1 MTQKKMTR
9 GAHYLAFDL
18 GAESGRAVLGWR
30 DGGRLQTEIVHRFPN
45 RPVQT
50 ADGLH
55 WDVLSLWAE
64 IQQGIGL
71 AAAHS
76 ETGLASVGVDTWGS
90 DFALLDRQG
99 VLVANPWH
107 YRDQRTDGM
116 QELVEQI
123 VPRAE
128 LYAQTG
134 NQSMRQNTL
143 LQLTAMVRQGSPLL
157 ESAHTLLMIP
167 DLFHFWMT
175 GVRSVEFSSAT
186 TTQFYNPRAGRW
198 AAELLTSLGLPGHLL
213 PPIVPPA
220 TKLGPLVPWLQ
231 ELCACGPLDV
241 VLPVTHDTGSAVV
254 AAPVLEPG
262 FAFISSGTWS
272 LVGTEVPAP
281 VIDPQGLALNI
292 TNEGGW
298 NGTFR
303 YLKNVLGLWL
313 VQECRRTF
321 ARAGQEYTYDELTT
335 AAAAAAPLRSIVDPD
350 DSTFFAPGDMPARI
364 AAYCR
369 RTGQPVPDGVGA
381 IVRCT
386 LESLALKYR
395 YVIESIETILARRL
409 SPIVVLGGGA
419 RNTLLNQFTADALQ
433 RTVIAGPVE
442 ATALGNLVVQM
453 IGRGELANLP
463 EARALIR
470 ASTPLTTYTPGDAA
484 DWDAAYTRLRQL
496 MQQSN

>member
-1 MTQKKMTR
+1 MTLKNMTR
-9 GAHYLAFDL
+9 SAHYLAFDL

-30 DGGRLQTEIVHRFPN
+30 DGERLQTEIVHRFPN

-50 ADGLH
+50 TDGLH

-64 IQQGIGL
+64 MQQGLAL

-76 ETGLASVGVDTWGS
+76 EDALISVGVDTWGS
-90 DFALLDRQG
+90 DFALLDHQG
-99 VLVANPWH
+99 ALVSNPWH
-107 YRDQRTDGM
+107 YRDERTSGM

-143 LQLTAMVRQGSPLL
+143 LQLLAMVRQGSPLL
-157 ESAHTLLMIP
+157 DSAHTLLMIP
-167 DLFHFWMT
+167 DLFHYWMT
-175 GVRSVEFSSAT
+175 GARSVEFSSAT

-198 AAELLTSLGLPGHLL
+198 ATELLASLGLPGRLL
-213 PPIVPPA
+213 PPIVAPG
-220 TKLGPLVPWLQ
+220 TRLGPLVPWLQ
-231 ELCACGPLDV
+231 ERCVCGALDV
-241 VLPVTHDTGSAVV
+241 ILPVTHDTGSAVV

-281 VIDPQGLALNI
+281 VIDHRGLALNI

-298 NGTFR
+298 NGTYR

-313 VQECRRTF
+313 MQECRRTF
-321 ARAGQEYTYDELTT
+321 ARAGRQYTYEELTT
-335 AAAAAAPLRSIVDPD
+335 LAGEAPPLRSIVDPD

-369 RTGQPVPDGVGA
+369 RTGQPVPGGVA
-381 IVRCT
+381 ATARCI

-395 YVIESIETILARRL
+395 YVIESIESILARRL
-409 SPIVVLGGGA
+409 SPVVVLGGGA
-419 RNTLLNQFTADALQ
+419 RNNLLNQFTADALQ
-433 RTVIAGPVE
+433 RNVIGGPVE
-442 ATALGNLVVQM
+442 ATALGNLAVQM
-453 IGRGELANLP
+453 IGRGELADLQ

-470 ASTPLTTYTPGDAA
+470 ASTPLATFTPGDPT
-484 DWDAAYTRLRQL
+484 DWDAAYARLRQF
-496 MQQSN
+496 MQQSK

>member
-1 MTQKKMTR
+1 MTLEKKTR
-9 GAHYLAFDL
+9 GEQYLAFDL

-30 DGGRLQTEIVHRFPN
+30 EGERLQTEIVHRFPN

-64 IQQGIGL
+64 MQQGLSL
-71 AAAHS
+71 AAAH
-76 ETGLASVGVDTWGS
+76 GAAPLASVGVDTWGS
-90 DFALLDRQG
+90 DFALLDRRG

-107 YRDQRTDGM
+107 YRDERTNGM

-123 VPRAE
+123 VPRAD

-143 LQLTAMVRQGSPLL
+143 LQLMAMVRQGSPLL
-157 ESAHTLLMIP
+157 GSAHTLLMIP
-167 DLFHFWMT
+167 DLFHYWMT

-198 AAELLTSLGLPGHLL
+198 ATELLTSLGLPSQLL
-213 PPIVPPA
+213 PSISAPG
-220 TKLGPLVPWLQ
+220 TRLGPLAPWLQ

-241 VLPVTHDTGSAVV
+241 VLPMTHDTGSAVV
-254 AAPVLEPG
+254 AAPVIEPG

-281 VIDPQGLALNI
+281 VIDPKGLALNI

-298 NGTFR
+298 NGTYRF
-303 YLKNVLGLWL
+303 LKNVLGLWL
-313 VQECRRTF
+313 VQECRRNY
-321 ARAGQEYTYDELTT
+321 ARAGKQYTYEELTML
-335 AAAAAAPLRSIVDPD
+335 AAEAPALRSIVDPD
-350 DSTFFAPGDMPARI
+350 DGTFFAPGDMPTRI
-364 AAYCR
+364 ADYCR

-381 IVRCT
+381 IIRCV

-395 YVIESIETILARRL
+395 YVIESIETILGRRL

-419 RNTLLNQFTADALQ
+419 RNNLLNQFTADALQ
-433 RTVIAGPVE
+433 RTVIGGPVE

-453 IGRGELANLP
+453 IGRGELVDLQ
-463 EARALIR
+463 EGRALIR
-470 ASTPLTTYTPGDAA
+470 ASTPLATYTPGDGA
-484 DWDAAYTRLRQL
+484 DWDAANTRLRQL
-496 MQQSN
+496 MEQSK

>member
-1 MTQKKMTR
+1 MTTR
-9 GAHYLAFDL
+9 DGHYLAFDL
-18 GAESGRAVLGWR
+18 GAESGRAMLGWR
-30 DGGRLQTEIVHRFPN
+30 EGERLHTEIVHRFPN

-64 IQQGIGL
+64 MQQGLGL

-76 ETGLASVGVDTWGS
+76 KGDLASVGVDTWGS

-107 YRDQRTDGM
+107 YRDQRTDGV

-143 LQLTAMVRQGSPLL
+143 LQLMAMVRQGSPLL

-167 DLFHFWMT
+167 DLFHYWMT
-175 GVRSVEFSSAT
+175 GARSVEFSSAT

-198 AAELLTSLGLPGHLL
+198 ATELLTSLGLPSHLL
-213 PPIVPPA
+213 PPIAAPG
-220 TKLGPLVPWLQ
+220 TGLGPLAPWLQ
-231 ELCACGPLDV
+231 ELCGCGPLDV
-241 VLPVTHDTGSAVV
+241 VLPLTHDTGSAVA
-254 AAPVLEPG
+254 AAPVTEPG

-303 YLKNVLGLWL
+303 FLKNVLGLWL
-313 VQECRRTF
+313 VQECRRTY
-321 ARAGQEYTYDELTT
+321 ARTGREYTYEELTT
-335 AAAAAAPLRSIVDPD
+335 LAAAAPGLRSIVDPD
-350 DSTFFAPGDMPARI
+350 DGTFFAPGDMPARI

-369 RTGQPVPDGVGA
+369 RTGQGVPDGVGA
-381 IVRCT
+381 TVRCA

-395 YVIESIETILARRL
+395 YVIESIEAILARRL

-442 ATALGNLVVQM
+442 ATALGNLLVQM
-453 IGRGELANLP
+453 IGRGELANLQ

-470 ASTPLTTYTPGDAA
+470 ASTPLATYTPGDGAA
-484 DWDAAYTRLRQL
+484 WDAAYIRLRQL
-496 MQQSN
+496 MEQSI

>member
-1 MTQKKMTR
+1 MTLKKKTR
-9 GAHYLAFDL
+9 GAQYLAFDL
-18 GAESGRAVLGWR
+18 GAESGRAVLGWH
-30 DGGRLQTEIVHRFPN
+30 DGEHLQSEIVHRFPN

-64 IQQGIGL
+64 MQQGLTL
-71 AAAHS
+71 AAARCQG
-76 ETGLASVGVDTWGS
+76 TLASVGVDTWGS
-90 DFALLDRQG
+90 DFALLDRDG

-107 YRDQRTDGM
+107 YRDERTAGM
-116 QELVEQI
+116 QELVEQL

-143 LQLTAMVRQGSPLL
+143 LQLMAMVRQRSPLL
-157 ESAHTLLMIP
+157 DSAETLLMIP

-175 GVRSVEFSSAT
+175 GTRSVEFSSAT

-198 AAELLTSLGLPGHLL
+198 ATELLASLGLPSRLL
-213 PPIVPPA
+213 PPIVAPG
-220 TKLGPLVPWLQ
+220 TRLGALAPWLQ

-254 AAPVLEPG
+254 AAPVNEPG

-272 LVGTEVPAP
+272 LVGTEAPAP

-298 NGTFR
+298 NGTYR

-313 VQECRRTF
+313 VQECRRTY
-321 ARAGQEYTYDELTT
+321 AREGRQYTYEELTLL
-335 AAAAAAPLRSIVDPD
+335 AADAPPLRSIVDPD

-364 AAYCR
+364 ATYCQ
-369 RTGQPVPDGVGA
+369 RTGQPVPEGVSA
-381 IVRCT
+381 TVRCI

-409 SPIVVLGGGA
+409 APIVVLGGGA
-419 RNTLLNQFTADALQ
+419 RNSLLNQFTADALQ
-433 RTVIAGPVE
+433 RSVIAGPVE

-453 IGRGELANLP
+453 IGRGELADLQ
-463 EARALIR
+463 EARTLIR
-470 ASTPLTTYTPGDAA
+470 ASTPLATHTPGDSA
-484 DWDAAYTRLRQL
+484 DWDAAYTRLKQL
-496 MQQSN
+496 MQQSK